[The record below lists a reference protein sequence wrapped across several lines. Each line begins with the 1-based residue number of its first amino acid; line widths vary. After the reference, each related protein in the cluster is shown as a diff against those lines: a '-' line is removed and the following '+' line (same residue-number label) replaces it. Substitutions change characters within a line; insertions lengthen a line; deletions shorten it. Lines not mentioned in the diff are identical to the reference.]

1 VTVYY
6 RDIEDLYVMRKES
19 WFYKNYVPKAI
30 PADLKRLSEPERR
43 VLIDNWADAVRTR
56 NLQST
61 DDKLKNIR
69 DLDRISLKSVPPWMM
84 DRFKEMIDHYVCGQW
99 LSSIAIGGIIAEYL
113 SFHLVEEYVKSNGI
127 RRVIRHSRKLG
138 IQKKRLVAL
147 RELGVLTESE
157 RRKLDFVRDR
167 RNEYVHLNT
176 IRTPEKTIKEDSLKV
191 VSTLTEFL
199 NEHRLSLS

>member
-1 VTVYY
+1 
-6 RDIEDLYVMRKES
+6 MREES

-30 PADLKRLSEPERR
+30 PADLSQLSEQERKA
-43 VLIDNWADAVRTR
+43 LMDNWADAVRTT
-56 NLQST
+56 NSQST
-61 DDKLKNIR
+61 EDRLKNIR
-69 DLDRISLKSVPPWMM
+69 DLDRIFLNSVPPWMM

-99 LSSIAIGGIIAEYL
+99 LSAIAIGGIIAEYL
-113 SFHLVEEYVKSNGI
+113 SFHLLEEYVKSNGI

-138 IQKKRLVAL
+138 RQEGRLVAL
-147 RELGVLTESE
+147 RELGVLTEEE
-157 RRKLDFVRDR
+157 RTKLDLIRDR

-176 IRTPEKTIKEDSLKV
+176 IRTTEKTIKEDSLKV